1 MLSYYVSFLQF
12 LQKKRCLVCLYLQL
26 FVFIYVFLCLF
37 EYIGV
42 QYILCCVFLHIVHR
56 FFPFW
61 IAPSVFFNIYLDR
74 FHCIKE
80 RLTFIYSV
88 A

>member
-1 MLSYYVSFLQF
+1 MLKNTEGAIKNGKSKETGNIGCTIRRKTQHNIYWTPIYSNKHKKLPVSLD
-12 LQKKRCLVCLYLQL
+12 
-26 FVFIYVFLCLF
+26 
-37 EYIGV
+37 
-42 QYILCCVFLHIVHR
+42 
-56 FFPFW
+56 FPFL